1 MLSIMLY
8 LSTIQTILIIRHFIT
23 YVLISIIMWGI
34 HKRIYYKY
42 GVFHALFGLAFWRNP
57 VIHAKIEN

>member
-1 MLSIMLY
+1 MLY

-34 HKRIYYKY
+34 YKRIYHKY
-42 GVFHALFGLAFWRNP
+42 GVFHALFGLAFWKIS